1 MQIYV
6 FSGEKDV
13 SATNVRGVVG
23 VLVGLLVV
31 MLVGFIVTGT
41 IISNTNTS
49 SWSSEAQA
57 AWSSLTSN
65 IWVAFSLLVILP
77 IIIGAVV
84 LLHYIGVI
92 GG

>member
-1 MQIYV
+1 M
-6 FSGEKDV
+6 
-13 SATNVRGVVG
+13 SATSVKGVVG

-31 MLVGFIVTGT
+31 MLVGFIVVGT

-57 AWSSLTSN
+57 QWSNLTTN

-77 IIIGAVV
+77 IIIGAVI
-84 LLHYIGVI
+84 LLRYIGII